1 MGVIGKIIVF
11 VVNFVFWACGIAL
24 IIFGSIA
31 VADPSIIVD
40 MVSNINGVQ
49 YVTTI
54 LDITSTFQG
63 VAIFMIVL
71 GCFLFLLGGNGCH
84 GAAKKS
90 KISMTFYMIWLIL
103 AILVEIALIIYAAV
117 YPQTRDTWVQE
128 NMFMGLN
135 STTKVGSETI
145 DTTGKIT
152 YTLETEDNGMAYSWQ
167 QLQFQAK
174 CCGSFDY
181 SDYTAFSWTNGYN
194 VLGVPYPNN
203 VIPLSCC
210 TTNLAEGEAPENV
223 DQIVDVAGCL
233 SPTPAVGTYSTEG
246 CWKVVNK
253 MMWQFNLISIVIS
266 CCLIVAQLLGL
277 VFAVCLWSDKD

>member
-1 MGVIGKIIVF
+1 MGLIGKIIVF

-117 YPQTRDTWVQE
+117 SPQAKGSWVQE
-128 NMFMGLN
+128 NMYMGLN
-135 STTKVGSETI
+135 KTQKVGTETI
-145 DTTGKIT
+145 YPNGTIQYTNVTTDGG
-152 YTLETEDNGMAYSWQ
+152 LPNSWQ
-167 QLQFQAK
+167 QLQFQSK

-181 SDYTAFSWTNGYN
+181 VDYTKYTWEKFYSINGKNYTTH
-194 VLGVPYPNN
+194 

-210 TTNLAEGEAPENV
+210 TTNLAEGVAPN
-223 DQIVDVAGCL
+223 DIKQIVDVEGCL
-233 SPTPAVGTYSTEG
+233 DPTPAAGSYSTEG